1 MTTTQPAFL
10 DSVGGPID
18 EVCRQV
24 LAATGHLLGHTIG
37 FSEEDW
43 SLDSRLPGWS
53 RAHVAAH
60 LAENAVGLRRLILGV
75 IRGREAAMYDS
86 PEARDAAIQLG
97 AARDSLSLQIALD
110 TSAGLLATAL
120 HDLPPAM
127 RDEPVR
133 LASGIR
139 VPARLIPLIRLSEL
153 ILHHCDLDSGFTLGE
168 ADTTPVLWCLELR
181 AAMLRG
187 RRDYPALRLIASEGL
202 DVTTGRDGR
211 QDLVRSDAR
220 TLLAWLTG
228 RGPAPEGVRLPPLPI
243 F

>member
-1 MTTTQPAFL
+1 MTTTRPAVL
-10 DSVGGPID
+10 EPVGGPID

-24 LAATGHLLGHTIG
+24 LATTAHLLGHTIG
-37 FSEEDW
+37 FSEDDW

-60 LAENAVGLRRLILGV
+60 LSENAVGLRRLILGV
-75 IRGREAAMYDS
+75 ARGRDVAMYDS
-86 PEARDAAIQLG
+86 PETRDAAIQLG

-110 TSAGLLATAL
+110 TSAGLLATAI
-120 HDLPPAM
+120 HDLPIAM
-127 RDEPVR
+127 RDETVR

-139 VPARLIPLIRLSEL
+139 VPVRLIPLIRLSEL
-153 ILHHCDLDSGFTLGE
+153 VLHHCDLLSGFSL
-168 ADTTPVLWCLELR
+168 ADVDTVPVLWCLELR

-187 RRDYPALRLIASEGL
+187 RRDYPALRLIANEGL
-202 DVTTGRDGR
+202 DVTTGREGAP
-211 QDLVRSDAR
+211 DLVRSDAR

-243 F
+243 A